1 MVQVRYTPPV
11 PFRAF
16 LCPHCGG
23 PLPPNARRAVV
34 ICSYCRASVAY
45 EGHVVKAAD
54 YRQALRE
61 LDLESAS
68 TGEVSVA
75 GVPYRI
81 LGRLGRG
88 ECCDVFLAER
98 ARRLT
103 ERTVIKV
110 LRSSDDVDM
119 LDREKDVLQALHGAD
134 VQGSHHFSTRVPEV
148 VRGGRMKSQEG
159 ERSALVLRHASGFTH
174 SLADLR
180 NSYPEGIDPRHAVWM
195 WRRMLETLGWV
206 HRAGF
211 AHGALVPRHFL
222 VHARDH
228 GIRVIG
234 WSCATRLDPTE
245 PLPAMIENG
254 GIDYPEGVRES
265 RQATRATDIA
275 MSARSIRYVL
285 AGADGS
291 LPAHVPASLAE
302 LVRAYVEPERSCSE
316 DAWEVSNEV
325 AAAARTSFGPPAFVP
340 LPMPG
345 WRSP

>member
-1 MVQVRYTPPV
+1 V

-16 LCPHCGG
+16 LCPQCGG

-34 ICSYCRASVAY
+34 TCPYCRASVAY

-61 LDLESAS
+61 LDLTGAS
-68 TGEVSVA
+68 TTGVTVA
-75 GVPYRI
+75 GVSYRI

-98 ARRLT
+98 SRRLT

-119 LDREKDVLQALHGAD
+119 LDREKEVLQALHGAD
-134 VQGSHHFSTRVPEV
+134 VQGSDHFSTRVPEV
-148 VRGGRMKSQEG
+148 VRGGRMQSPEG

-174 SLADLR
+174 TLADVR
-180 NSYPEGIDPRHAVWM
+180 KSYPDGIDPRHAAWM

-228 GIRVIG
+228 GIRVVG
-234 WSCATRLDPTE
+234 WSCATRLDSGE
-245 PLPAMIENG
+245 PLPAMIENAD
-254 GIDYPEGVRES
+254 IDYPEGVRES
-265 RQATRATDIA
+265 RRMTRETDIA

-291 LPAHVPASLAE
+291 LPRKVPAPLAD
-302 LVRAYVEPERSCSE
+302 LVRAYAGPDGSCSE

-325 AAAARTSFGPPAFVP
+325 AAAARAAFGPPAFVP
-340 LPMPG
+340 LHLPG